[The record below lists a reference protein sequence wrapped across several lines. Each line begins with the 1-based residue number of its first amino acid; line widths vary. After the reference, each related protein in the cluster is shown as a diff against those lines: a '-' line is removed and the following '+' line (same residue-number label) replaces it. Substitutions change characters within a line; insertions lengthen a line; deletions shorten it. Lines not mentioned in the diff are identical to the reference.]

1 MTRRRA
7 LRRWPRIACLLAS
20 CLVGLVTATT
30 FAQQVDIAGSIAA
43 ENARFAAQLRTEQ
56 SALDPWSVELE
67 NLRVAR
73 RELDERLQWI
83 ERRAAVHP
91 LGQELAQAL
100 NEQLRKLPRQE
111 RFAAAHEQLPRR

>member
-1 MTRRRA
+1 VTRRRA

-56 SALDPWSVELE
+56 SALDRWSVELE

-73 RELDERLQWI
+73 RELTSGCNGSSDAQLSIRSVKSW
-83 ERRAAVHP
+83 RRH
-91 LGQELAQAL
+91 
-100 NEQLRKLPRQE
+100 
-111 RFAAAHEQLPRR
+111 